1 MDKPASSILTGYKT
15 GSAGEIQGMIQVLMS
30 ELGASQYKI
39 TVENQQ
45 VWLRSKV
52 EDCDTSYPLSV
63 MLCTGEIKRGKYRHE
78 QRPPIYSFPAQ
89 GQCLLNR
96 RCLFIFSLLHLKFHQ
111 RFSFIIG
118 YWCERVGLLRAW

>member
-1 MDKPASSILTGYKT
+1 MDKPASSILTGYET

-45 VWLRSKV
+45 VWLRSEV

-63 MLCTGEIKRGKYRHE
+63 MLAMYRTNQIHRMFINPEVIPRG
-78 QRPPIYSFPAQ
+78 
-89 GQCLLNR
+89 
-96 RCLFIFSLLHLKFHQ
+96 
-111 RFSFIIG
+111 
-118 YWCERVGLLRAW
+118 